1 VIHRLR
7 RLSPPL
13 PLCQALSPSARL
25 SPRASPW
32 RVVVTRTAEQ
42 AHEFGDKL
50 VAAGFTPLLF
60 PAIAL
65 EALPSAPLDAALD
78 KLASFDWLIFT
89 SGNGVDFFF
98 RRVEERDLNP
108 SWPPIAVVGQVT
120 VDKLTTRNIPVA
132 FMPDEFVGEALVAGL
147 GDLTGQKV
155 LLPRAKIGRP
165 EIAALLRA
173 AGAELVEVALY
184 DTVTAVP
191 TPEAWERLAQG
202 FEVVSFTSPSSVRNF
217 LKLITGKEEI
227 EKWAA
232 TAVILCI
239 GPVTAEAAIAN
250 GLPHPIAPDEYTLD
264 GMIAILEA
272 KKNSYTEVRGENAAS
287 LREIHGGE

>member
-1 VIHRLR
+1 
-7 RLSPPL
+7 LSPPL
-13 PLCQALSPSARL
+13 TLSPS
-25 SPRASPW
+25 PPPPW

-42 AHEFGDKL
+42 ADEFAAML
-50 VAAGFTPLLF
+50 RQAGFAPLLF

-65 EALPSAPLDAALD
+65 EALPLAPLDAALD
-78 KLASFDWLIFT
+78 EIASFDWLIFT

-98 RRVEERDLNP
+98 RRVEERGLIP
-108 SWPPIAVVGQVT
+108 PWPRIAAVGQAT
-120 VDKLTTRNIPVA
+120 ADKLTTRNIPIA

-191 TPEAWERLAQG
+191 SPKAQQTLAQG
-202 FEVVSFTSPSSVRNF
+202 FEAVSFTSPSSVRNF
-217 LKLITGKEEI
+217 LQLIAGKTEI
-227 EKWAA
+227 ENWVD

-239 GPVTAEAAIAN
+239 GPVTAEAATAN
-250 GLPHPIAPDEYTLD
+250 GLPHPITPNEYTLD
-264 GMIAILEA
+264 GMIGAL
-272 KKNSYTEVRGENAAS
+272 NSYTELRGESAAS
-287 LREIHGGE
+287 LREIRREE

>member
-1 VIHRLR
+1 
-7 RLSPPL
+7 
-13 PLCQALSPSARL
+13 
-25 SPRASPW
+25 
-32 RVVVTRTAEQ
+32 VVTRTADQ
-42 AHEFGDKL
+42 AGEFAAML
-50 VAAGFTPLLF
+50 RQAGFAPLLF

-65 EALPSAPLDAALD
+65 EALPPAPLDAALD
-78 KLASFDWLIFT
+78 EIASFDWLIFT

-98 RRVEERDLNP
+98 RRVEERAVAPNIGSRQDTGAKNHSPGGFAPLRENRP
-108 SWPPIAVVGQVT
+108 RIAVVGQT
-120 VDKLTTRNIPVA
+120 TAAKLTTRNIPIA

-191 TPEAWERLAQG
+191 TAEAQQMLAQG

-217 LKLITGKEEI
+217 LQLIAGQTAI
-227 EKWAA
+227 EQWME

-239 GPVTAEAAIAN
+239 GPVTAEAAVAN
-250 GLPHPIAPDEYTLD
+250 GLTRLVTPDEYSLD
-264 GMIAILEA
+264 GMIAAL
-272 KKNSYTEVRGENAAS
+272 VRVEKG
-287 LREIHGGE
+287 L

>member
-1 VIHRLR
+1 MSSV
-7 RLSPPL
+7 SPPL
-13 PLCQALSPSARL
+13 PLSPS
-25 SPRASPW
+25 PPPPW

-42 AHEFGDKL
+42 APEFADKL
-50 VAAGFTPLLF
+50 VAAGFAPLLF

-65 EALPSAPLDAALD
+65 EALPSAPLDAVLD
-78 KLASFDWLIFT
+78 ELASFDWLIFT

-98 RRVEERDLNP
+98 RRLVERGLAL
-108 SWPPIAVVGQVT
+108 SWPRIAAVGQAT
-120 VDKLTTRNIPVA
+120 ADKLTAQGIPIA

-147 GDLTGQKV
+147 GNLTGQKI

-173 AGAELVEVALY
+173 AGAELVEAPLY
-184 DTVTAVP
+184 DTVTAVSA
-191 TPEAWERLAQG
+191 PEAQQRLAAG

-217 LKLITGKEEI
+217 LKLIAGNAKI
-227 EKWAA
+227 EKWVD

-250 GLPHPIAPDEYTLD
+250 GLPNPITPDEYTLD
-264 GMIAILEA
+264 GMIAVLKSKITQIDA
-272 KKNSYTEVRGENAAS
+272 DENN
-287 LREIHGGE
+287 LRQSA